1 MADRHCA
8 DCGYDL
14 TGIALEPKK
23 PVRCPECGSLKEPV
37 SSAERFGRS
46 LWFMSLGLGIIPIAP
61 CWLVITSA
69 PDGWGQ
75 IGALF
80 VMIPIA
86 SIIGAMLGAT
96 GSAIARRTV
105 PMSTGRRMAE
115 WLGMAICVCVAGGAV
130 GLAVGFGLYSLDPK
144 GGC

>member
-1 MADRHCA
+1 M
-8 DCGYDL
+8 
-14 TGIALEPKK
+14 
-23 PVRCPECGSLKEPV
+23 
-37 SSAERFGRS
+37 
-46 LWFMSLGLGIIPIAP
+46 GLGIIPIAP

-69 PDGWGQ
+69 TDGWGQ
-75 IGALF
+75 VGPLF

-105 PMSTGRRMAE
+105 LMSAGRRMAE
-115 WLGMAICVCVAGGAV
+115 WLGMAICVCVADGAV